1 MNATALSSPP
11 TMNSVTGFEEV
22 RKNQTL
28 DLPKQKAEPLAV
40 PELTVLRD
48 KQTAPKTVSI
58 EDQQSLQRA
67 EVAINDALLSR
78 LNQKL
83 SFSIDENTGKTVIK
97 ILDKQTDEVVKQFP
111 PQEFLDMVYNLNKA
125 AAVVLKDMPRYI

>member
-1 MNATALSSPP
+1 MNATAISTPP

-28 DLPKQKAEPLAV
+28 DLPKQKAGTAAV
-40 PELTVLRD
+40 SELTVLSD
-48 KQTAPKTVSI
+48 KKISNTSLSQD
-58 EDQQSLQRA
+58 DQQALKRA

-125 AAVVLKDMPRYI
+125 ASVVLKDMPRYI